1 MARKILTGTL
11 IVVSSILF
19 LLSAVG
25 IVLAWVYNEP
35 VTREVVMRL
44 EQIDSELDQV
54 EITLKI
60 SKVEL
65 ERTLRIVNATEEAL
79 KKFTLND
86 PQRFFKNVQSS
97 LDEGLVPELETAR
110 ERLIAARDSL
120 ERLRITLLGINLIP
134 FIQINIP
141 DRILTDLIDSADA
154 MQTRVEDVSQ
164 LARQASTFLDDA
176 SYLLGGDF
184 SETRESLEFFLTEI
198 EIYQEKVDGWRAQVG
213 TLIESVP
220 GWVDSASIGLTI
232 FLLWF
237 GFSQFGLLLHG
248 LSLRRGDDPLE
259 VLLEYLRN
267 LRKSPDVQEEDSSLG
282 SE

>member
-54 EITLKI
+54 EITLKV

>member
-1 MARKILTGTL
+1 MTRKILIGTL
-11 IVVSSILF
+11 IVVSSLLL
-19 LLSAVG
+19 LLSATG

-35 VTREVVMRL
+35 VTRESVARL
-44 EQIDSELDQV
+44 EQVDSELEQV
-54 EITLKI
+54 EITLKA
-60 SKVEL
+60 SKAEL
-65 ERTLRIVNATEEAL
+65 DRTLRIVNATEEAL

-86 PQRFFKNVQSS
+86 PQRFFKNVQST

-120 ERLRITLLGINLIP
+120 ERLRVTLLGINLIP

-154 MQTRVEDVSQ
+154 MQTRVEDVSL

-184 SETRESLEFFLTEI
+184 SETRESLEFFLAEI

-213 TLIESVP
+213 MLIESVP
-220 GWVDSASIGLTI
+220 GWVDNASIWLTV

-237 GFSQFGLLLHG
+237 GFSQFGLILHG
-248 LSLRRGDDPLE
+248 LGLRRGDDPLE
-259 VLLEYLRN
+259 VLREALK
-267 LRKSPDVQEEDSSLG
+267 KSSDG
-282 SE
+282 